1 MTKKSAKAPRKTRRA
16 AKGKAVRRAAALAA
30 PKRASAVWS
39 IQDGKDGF
47 SALVDAA
54 REKPQTVTK
63 HGKPTVVVV
72 AVEEFERK
80 FGSETRPK
88 KNFVEHLL
96 SIPQSD
102 DDDFE
107 FERLPFVMRD
117 VEF

>member
-1 MTKKSAKAPRKTRRA
+1 MAKKATKKPNKTKGRFLKTAAP
-16 AKGKAVRRAAALAA
+16 LAA

-39 IQDGKDGF
+39 VQDGKDSF
-47 SALVDAA
+47 SALVEAA
-54 REKPQTVTK
+54 QKAPQTVTK
-63 HGKPTVVVV
+63 HGKRAAVVV
-72 AVEEFERK
+72 AADEFDRLTAANE
-80 FGSETRPK
+80 RPK

-117 VEF
+117 IEF

>member
-1 MTKKSAKAPRKTRRA
+1 MPKKAAKKPTKSKRKTAQRA
-16 AKGKAVRRAAALAA
+16 APLSA

-39 IQDGKDGF
+39 IQDGKDSF
-47 SALVDAA
+47 SAMVEAA
-54 REKPQTVTK
+54 QQGPQTVTK
-63 HGKPTVVVV
+63 HGKRTAVLV
-72 AVEEFERK
+72 AADEFDRLTAANEH
-80 FGSETRPK
+80 PK

-117 VEF
+117 IEF

>member
-54 REKPQTVTK
+54 KNGPQTVTK
-63 HGKPTVVVV
+63 HGKRAAVLV
-72 AVEEFERK
+72 AADEFDRLTAAK
-80 FGSETRPK
+80 RVPK